1 MQKWVWAVN
10 GSTRC
15 HSSIDKSEQGGC
27 LEDYPARMSEEDQI
41 QEFGV
46 RVMEELFQTLPG
58 EKVLIKKY
66 APGEYRL

>member
-1 MQKWVWAVN
+1 
-10 GSTRC
+10 
-15 HSSIDKSEQGGC
+15 
-27 LEDYPARMSEEDQI
+27 MSGEDQI

-66 APGEYRL
+66 APGENRL